1 MTPTN
6 TAMTPE
12 IMNIADNQNVKHTVI
27 PTPHTHSQSEIDGL
41 AEALEGK
48 AAVDHSHANIYN
60 GDNNMLSVGEGYIDI
75 ELYDGKSGGELNL
88 TVDNLP
94 NLSRALSD
102 PNTVPTANSD
112 KLVTSGGV
120 YSALAGKMDSRQFDS
135 EPTANSDKLIT
146 SGDVYS
152 ALSGK
157 MDRRQFDSEPTLNST
172 NLVTSGVV
180 KAALDRKANTVHTH
194 VASQVEG
201 VMPYYVTYDGNSINL
216 DDILTEP
223 HTMQRLIIEN
233 AESSSFDIV
242 AGLFTSQTENLVI
255 HINNTP
261 EKFVV
266 DPGDYALVTIFKVDR
281 GETAHGHDVCYF
293 AYVEGIFNYES

>member
-1 MTPTN
+1 
-6 TAMTPE
+6 MTPE
-12 IMNIADNQNVKHTVI
+12 NPDNDKPFIYRIAD
-27 PTPHTHSQSEIDGL
+27 
-41 AEALEGK
+41 ALG
-48 AAVDHSHANIYN
+48 VNHQVVPVNHSHR
-60 GDNNMLSVGEGYIDI
+60 DLVGESISLVINGNEI
-75 ELYDGKSGGELNL
+75 ELTTED
-88 TVDNLP
+88 LP
-94 NLSRALSD
+94 NILRALSD

-112 KLVTSGGV
+112 KLITSGGV
-120 YSALAGKMDSRQFDS
+120 YSALAGKMDNRQFDS
-135 EPTANSDKLIT
+135 EPTANS
-146 SGDVYS
+146 
-152 ALSGK
+152 
-157 MDRRQFDSEPTLNST
+157 M

-180 KAALDRKANTVHTH
+180 KAALYGKANNVHTH

-223 HTMQRLIIEN
+223 HTMQRLIIQN

-242 AGLFTSQTENLVI
+242 AGLFTSQSENLVI

-266 DPGDYALVTIFKVDR
+266 GPGDYALVTIFKVDR
-281 GETAHGHDVCYF
+281 GETDHVHDVCYF

>member
-1 MTPTN
+1 
-6 TAMTPE
+6 MTPE
-12 IMNIADNQNVKHTVI
+12 NPDNDKPFIYRIAD
-27 PTPHTHSQSEIDGL
+27 
-41 AEALEGK
+41 ALG
-48 AAVDHSHANIYN
+48 VNHQVVPVNHSHR
-60 GDNNMLSVGEGYIDI
+60 DLVGESISLVINGNEI
-75 ELYDGKSGGELNL
+75 ELTTED
-88 TVDNLP
+88 LP
-94 NLSRALSD
+94 NILRALSD

-112 KLVTSGGV
+112 KLITSGGV
-120 YSALAGKMDSRQFDS
+120 YSALAGKMDNRQFDS

-146 SGDVYS
+146 SGGVYS

-157 MDRRQFDSEPTLNST
+157 MDSRQFDSEPTLNST

-180 KAALDRKANTVHTH
+180 KAALDRKANNVHTH

-223 HTMQRLIIEN
+223 HTMQRLIIQN

-266 DPGDYALVTIFKVDR
+266 GPGDYALVTIFKVDR
-281 GETAHGHDVCYF
+281 GETDHGHDVCYF

>member
-27 PTPHTHSQSEIDGL
+27 PTPHIHSQSEIDGL
-41 AEALEGK
+41 ADALAGK

-60 GDNNMLSVGEGYIDI
+60 GENNMLSVGEGYMDI
-75 ELYDGKSGGELNL
+75 ELNDGKIGGELEL

-94 NLSRALSD
+94 NLQRALTNPD
-102 PNTVPTANSD
+102 NTPTANSN

-120 YSALAGKMDSRQFDS
+120 YSALAGKMDNRQFDS
-135 EPTANSDKLIT
+135 D
-146 SGDVYS
+146 
-152 ALSGK
+152 
-157 MDRRQFDSEPTLNST
+157 PTLNST

-180 KAALDRKANTVHTH
+180 KAALDGKANTVHTH

-216 DDILTEP
+216 DDILTDP
-223 HTMQRLIIEN
+223 HTMQRLIIDN
-233 AESSSFDIV
+233 AGGSTLDM
-242 AGLFTSQTENLVI
+242 ADGLFRSQTENLVV

-266 DPGDYALVTIFKVDR
+266 GPGDYALVTIFKVDR
-281 GETAHGHDVCYF
+281 GETDHGHDVCYF

>member
-1 MTPTN
+1 
-6 TAMTPE
+6 MTPE
-12 IMNIADNQNVKHTVI
+12 NPDNDKPFIYRIAD
-27 PTPHTHSQSEIDGL
+27 
-41 AEALEGK
+41 ALG
-48 AAVDHSHANIYN
+48 VNHQVVPVNHSHR
-60 GDNNMLSVGEGYIDI
+60 DLVGESISLVINGNEI
-75 ELYDGKSGGELNL
+75 ELTTEDI
-88 TVDNLP
+88 P
-94 NLSRALSD
+94 NILRALSD

-112 KLVTSGGV
+112 KLITSGG
-120 YSALAGKMDSRQFDS
+120 
-135 EPTANSDKLIT
+135 
-146 SGDVYS
+146 VYS

-157 MDRRQFDSEPTLNST
+157 MDSRQFDSEPTLNST
-172 NLVTSGVV
+172 NLVTSGVA
-180 KAALDRKANTVHTH
+180 KAALDRKANNVHTH

-223 HTMQRLIIEN
+223 HTMQRLIIQN

-266 DPGDYALVTIFKVDR
+266 GPGEYALVTIFKVDR
-281 GETAHGHDVCYF
+281 GETDHGHDVCYF

>member
-41 AEALEGK
+41 ADALAGK

-60 GDNNMLSVGEGYIDI
+60 GENNMLSVGEGYMDI
-75 ELYDGKSGGELNL
+75 ELNDGKSGGELNL

-94 NLSRALSD
+94 NLQRALTNPD
-102 PNTVPTANSD
+102 NTPTANSN

-120 YSALAGKMDSRQFDS
+120 YSALAGKMDNRQFDS
-135 EPTANSDKLIT
+135 D
-146 SGDVYS
+146 
-152 ALSGK
+152 
-157 MDRRQFDSEPTLNST
+157 PTLNST

-180 KAALDRKANTVHTH
+180 KAALDGKANTVHTH

-216 DDILTEP
+216 DDILTDP

-233 AESSSFDIV
+233 AGGSTLDM
-242 AGLFTSQTENLVI
+242 ADGLFRSQTENLVV
-255 HINNTP
+255 HINNTH
-261 EKFVV
+261 EQFVV
-266 DPGDYALVTIFKVDR
+266 DPGNYALVTIFKVDR
-281 GETAHGHDVCYF
+281 GETDHGHDVCYF

>member
-1 MTPTN
+1 
-6 TAMTPE
+6 MTPE
-12 IMNIADNQNVKHTVI
+12 NPDNNKPFIYRIAD
-27 PTPHTHSQSEIDGL
+27 
-41 AEALEGK
+41 ALG
-48 AAVDHSHANIYN
+48 VNHQVVPVNHSHR
-60 GDNNMLSVGEGYIDI
+60 DLVGESISLVINGNEI
-75 ELYDGKSGGELNL
+75 NL
-88 TVDNLP
+88 TTEDLP
-94 NLSRALSD
+94 NILRALSD

-112 KLVTSGGV
+112 KLITSGGV
-120 YSALAGKMDSRQFDS
+120 YSALAGKMD
-135 EPTANSDKLIT
+135 N
-146 SGDVYS
+146 
-152 ALSGK
+152 
-157 MDRRQFDSEPTLNST
+157 RQFDSEPTLNST

-180 KAALDRKANTVHTH
+180 KAALNMKANTVLTH

-242 AGLFTSQTENLVI
+242 TGIFTSQTENLVI

-261 EKFVV
+261 EQFVV
-266 DPGDYALVTIFKVDR
+266 GPGDYALVTIFKVDR

>member
-1 MTPTN
+1 
-6 TAMTPE
+6 MTPE
-12 IMNIADNQNVKHTVI
+12 NPDNDKPFIYRIAD
-27 PTPHTHSQSEIDGL
+27 
-41 AEALEGK
+41 ALG
-48 AAVDHSHANIYN
+48 VNHQVVPVNHSHR
-60 GDNNMLSVGEGYIDI
+60 DLVGESISLVINGNEI
-75 ELYDGKSGGELNL
+75 ELTTED
-88 TVDNLP
+88 LP
-94 NLSRALSD
+94 NILRALSD

-112 KLVTSGGV
+112 KLITSGGV
-120 YSALAGKMDSRQFDS
+120 YSALAGKMDNRQFDS
-135 EPTANSDKLIT
+135 EPTANS
-146 SGDVYS
+146 
-152 ALSGK
+152 
-157 MDRRQFDSEPTLNST
+157 M

-180 KAALDRKANTVHTH
+180 KAALYGKANNVHTH

-242 AGLFTSQTENLVI
+242 TGLFTSQTENLVI

-261 EKFVV
+261 EQFVV
-266 DPGDYALVTIFKVDR
+266 GPGDYALVTIFKVDR
-281 GETAHGHDVCYF
+281 GDTAHGHDVCYF

>member
-1 MTPTN
+1 
-6 TAMTPE
+6 MTPE
-12 IMNIADNQNVKHTVI
+12 NPNNNKPFIYRIAD
-27 PTPHTHSQSEIDGL
+27 
-41 AEALEGK
+41 ALG
-48 AAVDHSHANIYN
+48 VNHQVVPVNHSHR
-60 GDNNMLSVGEGYIDI
+60 DLVGETISLVINGNEI
-75 ELYDGKSGGELNL
+75 ELTTED
-88 TVDNLP
+88 LP
-94 NLSRALSD
+94 NILRALSD

-120 YSALAGKMDSRQFDS
+120 YSALAGKMDNRQFDS
-135 EPTANSDKLIT
+135 EPT
-146 SGDVYS
+146 
-152 ALSGK
+152 
-157 MDRRQFDSEPTLNST
+157 FNST

-201 VMPYYVTYDGNSINL
+201 VMPYYVTYNGDSINL

-242 AGLFTSQTENLVI
+242 TGLFTSQTENLVI

-261 EKFVV
+261 EQFVV
-266 DPGDYALVTIFKVDR
+266 GPGDYALVTIFKVER
-281 GETAHGHDVCYF
+281 GDTAHGHDVCYF

>member
-1 MTPTN
+1 
-6 TAMTPE
+6 MTPE
-12 IMNIADNQNVKHTVI
+12 NPDNDKPFIYRIAD
-27 PTPHTHSQSEIDGL
+27 
-41 AEALEGK
+41 ALG
-48 AAVDHSHANIYN
+48 VNHQVVPVNHSHR
-60 GDNNMLSVGEGYIDI
+60 DLVGESISLVINGNEI
-75 ELYDGKSGGELNL
+75 ELTTEDI
-88 TVDNLP
+88 P
-94 NLSRALSD
+94 NILRALSD

-112 KLVTSGGV
+112 KLITSGG
-120 YSALAGKMDSRQFDS
+120 
-135 EPTANSDKLIT
+135 
-146 SGDVYS
+146 VYS

-157 MDRRQFDSEPTLNST
+157 MDSRQFDSEPTLNST

-180 KAALDRKANTVHTH
+180 KAALDRKANNVHTH

-223 HTMQRLIIEN
+223 HTMQRLIIQN

-266 DPGDYALVTIFKVDR
+266 GPGEYALVTIFKVDR
-281 GETAHGHDVCYF
+281 GETDHGHDVCYF

>member
-1 MTPTN
+1 
-6 TAMTPE
+6 MTPE
-12 IMNIADNQNVKHTVI
+12 NPDNDKPFIYRIAD
-27 PTPHTHSQSEIDGL
+27 
-41 AEALEGK
+41 ALG
-48 AAVDHSHANIYN
+48 VNHQVVPVNHSHR
-60 GDNNMLSVGEGYIDI
+60 DLVGESISLVINGNEI
-75 ELYDGKSGGELNL
+75 ELTTED
-88 TVDNLP
+88 LP
-94 NLSRALSD
+94 NILRALSD

-112 KLVTSGGV
+112 KLITSGG
-120 YSALAGKMDSRQFDS
+120 
-135 EPTANSDKLIT
+135 
-146 SGDVYS
+146 VYS

-157 MDRRQFDSEPTLNST
+157 MDSRQFDSEPTLNST

-180 KAALDRKANTVHTH
+180 KAALDRKANNVHTH

-266 DPGDYALVTIFKVDR
+266 GPGDYALVTIFKVDR
-281 GETAHGHDVCYF
+281 GETDHGHDVCYF

>member
-1 MTPTN
+1 
-6 TAMTPE
+6 MTPE
-12 IMNIADNQNVKHTVI
+12 NPDNNKPFIYRIAD
-27 PTPHTHSQSEIDGL
+27 
-41 AEALEGK
+41 ALG
-48 AAVDHSHANIYN
+48 VNHQVVPVNHSHR
-60 GDNNMLSVGEGYIDI
+60 DLVGESISLVINGNEI
-75 ELYDGKSGGELNL
+75 NL
-88 TVDNLP
+88 TTEDLP
-94 NLSRALSD
+94 NILRALSD

-112 KLVTSGGV
+112 KLITSGG
-120 YSALAGKMDSRQFDS
+120 
-135 EPTANSDKLIT
+135 
-146 SGDVYS
+146 VYS

-157 MDRRQFDSEPTLNST
+157 MDSRQFDSEPTLNST

-180 KAALDRKANTVHTH
+180 KAALNMKANTVHTH

-201 VMPYYVTYDGNSINL
+201 VMPYYVTYDGNLINL

-223 HTMQRLIIEN
+223 HTMRRLIIEN

-242 AGLFTSQTENLVI
+242 TGIFTSQTENLVI

-261 EKFVV
+261 EQFVV
-266 DPGDYALVTIFKVDR
+266 GPGDYALVTIFKVDR

>member
-1 MTPTN
+1 
-6 TAMTPE
+6 MTPE
-12 IMNIADNQNVKHTVI
+12 NPDNDKPFIYRIAD
-27 PTPHTHSQSEIDGL
+27 
-41 AEALEGK
+41 ALG
-48 AAVDHSHANIYN
+48 VNHQVVPVNHSHR
-60 GDNNMLSVGEGYIDI
+60 DLVGESISLVINGNEI
-75 ELYDGKSGGELNL
+75 ELTTED
-88 TVDNLP
+88 LP
-94 NLSRALSD
+94 NILRALSD

-112 KLVTSGGV
+112 KLITSGGV
-120 YSALAGKMDSRQFDS
+120 YSALAGKMDNRQFDS
-135 EPTANSDKLIT
+135 EPTANS
-146 SGDVYS
+146 
-152 ALSGK
+152 
-157 MDRRQFDSEPTLNST
+157 M

-180 KAALDRKANTVHTH
+180 KAALDRKANNVHTH

-242 AGLFTSQTENLVI
+242 TGLFTSQTENLVI

-261 EKFVV
+261 EQFVV
-266 DPGDYALVTIFKVDR
+266 GPGDYALVTIFKVDR
-281 GETAHGHDVCYF
+281 GDTAHGHDVCYF

>member
-12 IMNIADNQNVKHTVI
+12 IMNIADNKNVKHTVI

-41 AEALEGK
+41 ADALAGK
-48 AAVDHSHANIYN
+48 AAVDHSHADIYN
-60 GDNNMLSVGEGYIDI
+60 GENNMLSVGEGYIDI
-75 ELYDGKSGGELNL
+75 NLSDGESGGELNL

-112 KLVTSGGV
+112 KLITSGGV
-120 YSALAGKMDSRQFDS
+120 YSALAGKMD
-135 EPTANSDKLIT
+135 N
-146 SGDVYS
+146 
-152 ALSGK
+152 
-157 MDRRQFDSEPTLNST
+157 RQFDSEPTLNST

-242 AGLFTSQTENLVI
+242 TGLFTSQTENLVI

-261 EKFVV
+261 EQFVV
-266 DPGDYALVTIFKVDR
+266 GPGDYALVTIFKVDR
-281 GETAHGHDVCYF
+281 GETDHVHDVCYF

>member
-1 MTPTN
+1 
-6 TAMTPE
+6 MTPE
-12 IMNIADNQNVKHTVI
+12 NPDNDKPFIYRIAD
-27 PTPHTHSQSEIDGL
+27 
-41 AEALEGK
+41 ALG
-48 AAVDHSHANIYN
+48 VNHQVVPVNHSHR
-60 GDNNMLSVGEGYIDI
+60 DLVGESISLVINGNEI
-75 ELYDGKSGGELNL
+75 ELTTED
-88 TVDNLP
+88 LP
-94 NLSRALSD
+94 NILRALSD

-112 KLVTSGGV
+112 KLITSGGV
-120 YSALAGKMDSRQFDS
+120 YSALAGKMDNRQFDSEPTANSDKLITSGGVYSALSGKMDSRQFDS

-146 SGDVYS
+146 SGGVYS
-152 ALSGK
+152 ALAGK
-157 MDRRQFDSEPTLNST
+157 MDNRQFDSEPTLNST

-180 KAALDRKANTVHTH
+180 KAALDRKANNVHTH

-242 AGLFTSQTENLVI
+242 TGLFTSQTENLVI

-261 EKFVV
+261 EQFVV
-266 DPGDYALVTIFKVDR
+266 GPGDYALVTIFKVDR
-281 GETAHGHDVCYF
+281 GDTAHGHDVCYF